1 MQASPNRSTQSQGST
16 NEIRVGWTS
25 GKTAAPLDTVLI
37 THLGSSPY
45 LEICVRRAMKAANR
59 VVLLGDEQNADLG
72 IGEHHLVT
80 DPSLQDG
87 IGEFR
92 SAYQHWSRS
101 QKVDFERFCIE
112 RWFLIRNFL
121 RRENLD
127 GCLAIDSDVL
137 LFGNVAEES
146 MRFSAYSMTLGRWD
160 SVRAVP
166 HCNFLRGREA
176 IEDFCSYVMD
186 VYSNSGKLNQLAVIN
201 RKKFKSAWISDM
213 SLLASW
219 GASSRFPIGYLEN
232 TVAEG
237 VGFDSCLDD
246 IRTYVGRRFL
256 PGVLKP
262 WKRITFRDGVPYATI
277 RSNGLTIPMKC
288 IHYHGRMKILMD
300 RHDRCVAEDWSIV
313 FRMLARKLM
322 GLRSKF
328 ELFFRNYIAPLFRRA
343 SEIQE
348 R

>member
-1 MQASPNRSTQSQGST
+1 MHLPSSP

-25 GKTAAPLDTVLI
+25 GKTAAPLDTVII
-37 THLGSSPY
+37 THLGWSPY
-45 LEICVRRAMKAANR
+45 LETCVRRALKATNR
-59 VVLLGDEQNADLG
+59 VVLLGDEKNADLG
-72 IGEHHLVT
+72 MGEHHLVT
-80 DPSLQDG
+80 DATLQDG

-92 SAYQHWSRS
+92 SAYQHLSRS
-101 QKVDFERFCIE
+101 QRLDFERFCVE

-137 LFGNVAEES
+137 LFGNVAEDS
-146 MRFSAYSMTLGRWD
+146 LRFSEYSMTFGRWD

-166 HCNFLRGREA
+166 HCNFIRGREA
-176 IEDFCSYVMD
+176 IDDFCSYVMD
-186 VYSNSGKLNQLAVIN
+186 VYSDSYKLKQLAEIN
-201 RKKFKSAWISDM
+201 QKKFKSAWISDM

-232 TVAEG
+232 TVADG

-246 IRTYVGRRFL
+246 IGTYVGRRFF

-262 WKRITFRDGVPYATI
+262 WKKLTFRDGIPYATI
-277 RSNGLTIPMKC
+277 RSNGLTVPMKC
-288 IHYHGRMKILMD
+288 IHYHGGMKILMD
-300 RHDRCVAEDWSIV
+300 RHDRGVAEDWSIA
-313 FRMLARKLM
+313 FRMLVRKFA

-328 ELFFRNYIAPLFRRA
+328 ELFSRNYIAPLFRR
-343 SEIQE
+343 SREIP
-348 R
+348 RS